1 MNEVNRHPDVY
12 LFVVDGYLRD
22 RYNRKVNKHQSQPV
36 QYDFLHAMKE
46 EVKLWVANELPLFFI
61 NTENKGKCQDD
72 ETSDDHVI
80 QGFEI
85 LDLKH

>member
-1 MNEVNRHPDVY
+1 
-12 LFVVDGYLRD
+12 
-22 RYNRKVNKHQSQPV
+22 
-36 QYDFLHAMKE
+36 MKE